1 MQTYLKTRPGWIQ
14 LLLFVGLSFGV
25 FITLYIIGAFV
36 LSKVTG
42 IGLLEAADLDNLE
55 NNPQMIVYLRGLLFI
70 QFLGLFVIPSL
81 LFGYFSDPRPGAYL
95 GFRRPHSASYWILGI
110 GVLLVSLPFVE
121 YIGWLNH
128 KMVLGAETQKW
139 MKTMEEQAAK
149 QIEFM
154 FRKRTPTELFLNL
167 VFISLFAGIG
177 EELFFRGVL
186 QRLFI
191 KITRSPW
198 AGIIIT
204 AIIFSAIH
212 LQFFGFFPR
221 FFLGIL
227 LGALYWFSGSLW
239 TAMLAHFAYDA
250 LIIVLAYFK
259 PELIKDTN
267 ATIVNPSQLA
277 VTALVSA
284 ALTFLILW
292 QIVKKSKSKYATV
305 YKNDHPSEDEFSF

>member
-55 NNPQMIVYLRGLLFI
+55 NNPQMIIYLRGLLFI

-154 FRKRTPTELFLNL
+154 FRKRTPSELFLNL

-259 PELIKDTN
+259 PELVKDTN

-292 QIVKKSKSKYATV
+292 QIVKKSKSQYAAV

>member
-81 LFGYFSDPRPGAYL
+81 LFGYFSDPRPDAYL

-239 TAMLAHFAYDA
+239 TAMLAHFVYDA

-259 PELIKDTN
+259 PELVKDTN

-277 VTALVSA
+277 VTALISA

-292 QIVKKSKSKYATV
+292 QIVKKSKSQYAAV

>member
-1 MQTYLKTRPGWIQ
+1 MCNGREPQWPAAR
-14 LLLFVGLSFGV
+14 GV
-25 FITLYIIGAFV
+25 T
-36 LSKVTG
+36 
-42 IGLLEAADLDNLE
+42 
-55 NNPQMIVYLRGLLFI
+55 
-70 QFLGLFVIPSL
+70 
-81 LFGYFSDPRPGAYL
+81 
-95 GFRRPHSASYWILGI
+95 
-110 GVLLVSLPFVE
+110 E

-154 FRKRTPTELFLNL
+154 FRKRTPSELFLNL

>member
-36 LSKVTG
+36 LYKVTG

-55 NNPQMIVYLRGLLFI
+55 NNPQMIIYLRGLLFI

-128 KMVLGAETQKW
+128 KMVLGTETQKW

-154 FRKRTPTELFLNL
+154 FRKRTPSELFLNL

-259 PELIKDTN
+259 PELVKDTN

-292 QIVKKSKSKYATV
+292 QIVKKSKSQYAAV

>member
-1 MQTYLKTRPGWIQ
+1 
-14 LLLFVGLSFGV
+14 
-25 FITLYIIGAFV
+25 
-36 LSKVTG
+36 
-42 IGLLEAADLDNLE
+42 
-55 NNPQMIVYLRGLLFI
+55 
-70 QFLGLFVIPSL
+70 
-81 LFGYFSDPRPGAYL
+81 
-95 GFRRPHSASYWILGI
+95 
-110 GVLLVSLPFVE
+110 
-121 YIGWLNH
+121 
-128 KMVLGAETQKW
+128 
-139 MKTMEEQAAK
+139 MEEQAAK

-154 FRKRTPTELFLNL
+154 FRKRTPSELFLNL

>member
-154 FRKRTPTELFLNL
+154 FRKRTPSELFLNL

-239 TAMLAHFAYDA
+239 TAMLAHFVYDA

-259 PELIKDTN
+259 PELVKDTN

-277 VTALVSA
+277 VTALISA

-292 QIVKKSKSKYATV
+292 QIVKKSKSQYAAV

>member
-55 NNPQMIVYLRGLLFI
+55 NNPQMIIYLRGLLFI

-139 MKTMEEQAAK
+139 MKTMEEQ
-149 QIEFM
+149 
-154 FRKRTPTELFLNL
+154 
-167 VFISLFAGIG
+167 G
-177 EELFFRGVL
+177 
-186 QRLFI
+186 
-191 KITRSPW
+191 
-198 AGIIIT
+198 
-204 AIIFSAIH
+204 
-212 LQFFGFFPR
+212 
-221 FFLGIL
+221 LG
-227 LGALYWFSGSLW
+227 
-239 TAMLAHFAYDA
+239 
-250 LIIVLAYFK
+250 
-259 PELIKDTN
+259 
-267 ATIVNPSQLA
+267 
-277 VTALVSA
+277 
-284 ALTFLILW
+284 
-292 QIVKKSKSKYATV
+292 
-305 YKNDHPSEDEFSF
+305 SEK

>member
-55 NNPQMIVYLRGLLFI
+55 NNPQMIIYLRGLLFI